1 VRRYRNGD
9 GELGLRT
16 GRAADAFS
24 GFCLAWIDAG
34 REIAFGSAQLLL
46 DTADDLA
53 AASCS
58 SERVGAVR
66 RRRRSVDEA
75 AIDD

>member
-1 VRRYRNGD
+1 MRRYRNDEG
-9 GELGLRT
+9 GLGLRS

-24 GFCLAWIDAG
+24 GFCLDWIDAG

-58 SERVGAVR
+58 SERIGAVR
-66 RRRRSVDEA
+66 RRRRSRDEDS
-75 AIDD
+75 IDD

>member
-1 VRRYRNGD
+1 MRRYRNGE

-34 REIAFGSAQLLL
+34 REIAFGSTQLLL
-46 DTADDLA
+46 DTADDIA
-53 AASCS
+53 AASCG

-66 RRRRSVDEA
+66 RRRRGRDEA
-75 AIDD
+75 PIDD